1 MLDFE
6 EYVNYYKKYKRCLGQ
21 MQNPKHTLSERE
33 LKSKYEKYIKPKKEK
48 TQKGSWDDPLW
59 QEVADKVW
67 KRDKNE
73 CRLLSKLKIDN
84 PDLYL
89 YFIKNNM
96 KSLYTKLDLAHIIP
110 RSQSRILYYEPSN
123 IILLSRPVHS
133 NLDTYHDPI
142 TGKAITKEEQEGW
155 WRYIVGGLVYD
166 SLLNIKSKKGQQV

>member
-1 MLDFE
+1 MTFDEFVE
-6 EYVNYYKKYKRCLGQ
+6 SYEKFGKCPGQ
-21 MQNPKHTLSERE
+21 MTKPKNRLNEKQLLTRFENF
-33 LKSKYEKYIKPKKEK
+33 SKEKKEK
-48 TQKGSWDDPLW
+48 VQKGSWDDPLW

-67 KRDKNE
+67 KRDKSE

-84 PDLYL
+84 PNLYL

-110 RSQSRILYYEPSN
+110 RSQSAELYYEPSN
-123 IILLSRPVHS
+123 IILLSRLVHS

-142 TGKAITKEEQEGW
+142 TGKAITKEEQERW
-155 WRYIVGGLVYD
+155 WRYIVGDFVYD